1 MLLLYPGFFGKEELK
16 NRTSDLLIRET
27 NEQKEDTGT
36 HRHLLSL
43 VSDTKAQPVG
53 PPPGVFLLYSTDMSS
68 DMSEHRQ
75 EGTRILGASNATQV
89 FRPMWSAW
97 PEVSSLQTVAA
108 EEQLRALS
116 RAAEGIPHRARE
128 LASSMAAPIKRLAS
142 SSKVGVDG

>member
-1 MLLLYPGFFGKEELK
+1 MRLLSSAFFRTEELK
-16 NRTSDLLIRET
+16 NLTRDLLIRKT
-27 NEQKEDTGT
+27 NTP
-36 HRHLLSL
+36 
-43 VSDTKAQPVG
+43 AP
-53 PPPGVFLLYSTDMSS
+53 FLLYSTDMSA

-75 EGTRILGASNATQV
+75 KGTEILGASDATQV